1 MPQIALK
8 GHHHTCPDKCGKKPH
23 VGGPITGGHDIV
35 KVNGVPVALVGD
47 PCACSCATDTITSG
61 APLFTVNG
69 IQVAINGSATAHGGV
84 VVAGDGSVMI
94 G

>member
-1 MPQIALK
+1 MPPISLK
-8 GHHHTCPDKCGKKPH
+8 GHHHTCPASCGSKAH
-23 VGGPITGGHDIV
+23 EGGPITGGHDIV
-35 KVNGVPVALVGD
+35 KVNGIPVALVGD
-47 PCACSCATDTITSG
+47 ACACSCATDTITSG
-61 APLFTVNG
+61 AALFTVNG